1 MIDEIDNTQK
11 VEEVEEI
18 KEVENAIEDKSQPT
32 EEKQKKGWKK
42 ELKEWLVAI
51 LFAVVVALI
60 VRTFIFEPV
69 RVSGGSM
76 KETLQNN
83 EIMIVTK
90 YDYLLGKPNRFDI
103 VICHYP
109 GRKETFV
116 KRIVGLPGHTIS
128 ISNGKLTVNGIEYEE
143 DYITHRPNYLIEDYT
158 NGEDEYFVLGDNRSN
173 SNDSHIIGPIHRNQI
188 IGHSRLVI
196 YPFNKIRTLDIT
208 PSK

>member
-1 MIDEIDNTQK
+1 MIDKIDNTQK
-11 VEEVEEI
+11 VEEVEEV
-18 KEVENAIEDKSQPT
+18 KEVIEDKSQPT
-32 EEKQKKGWKK
+32 GEKQKKGWKK

-109 GRKETFV
+109 ERKETFV
-116 KRIVGLPGHTIS
+116 KRIVGLPGDTIS
-128 ISNGKLTVNGIEYEE
+128 IVNGKLIVNGIEYEE

>member
-11 VEEVEEI
+11 IEEIEEVE
-18 KEVENAIEDKSQPT
+18 KTIEDKSQPT
-32 EEKQKKGWKK
+32 EETQKKGWKK

-116 KRIVGLPGHTIS
+116 KRIVGLPGDTIS
-128 ISNGKLTVNGIEYEE
+128 IVNGKLIVNGIEYEE
-143 DYITHRPNYLIEDYT
+143 DYIAHRPNYLIEEYT

>member
-1 MIDEIDNTQK
+1 MIDEIDNTPK
-11 VEEVEEI
+11 IEEIEEVE
-18 KEVENAIEDKSQPT
+18 KTIEDKSQPT
-32 EEKQKKGWKK
+32 EETQKKGWKK

-116 KRIVGLPGHTIS
+116 KRIVGLPGDTIS
-128 ISNGKLTVNGIEYEE
+128 IVNGKLIVNGIEYEE
-143 DYITHRPNYLIEDYT
+143 DYIAHRPNYLIEEYT

-208 PSK
+208 LSK